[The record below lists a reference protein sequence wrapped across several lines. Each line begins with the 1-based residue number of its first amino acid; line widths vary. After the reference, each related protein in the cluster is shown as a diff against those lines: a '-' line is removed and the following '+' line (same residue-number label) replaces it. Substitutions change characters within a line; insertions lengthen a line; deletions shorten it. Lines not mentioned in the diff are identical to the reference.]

1 MQSVRR
7 NGLCIKE
14 DKLFPSKFK
23 YKNYLEMNGTFISRS
38 SRCPYPFKLYIYIYI
53 YIYYIKLFL
62 MANCFGLILWSVLI
76 YLNKLIRVFSYA
88 AIF

>member
-1 MQSVRR
+1 VQSVRR

-53 YIYYIKLFL
+53 YILHK
-62 MANCFGLILWSVLI
+62 
-76 YLNKLIRVFSYA
+76 
-88 AIF
+88 AIFNGQLFWAYFVECTYLFE